1 MAPNSQMTFKD
12 IEIIMQITVRN
23 NSIFMLKKTHTHE
36 RQIPY
41 DIAYIWKLI
50 CGTNELIY
58 RKETNS
64 WTWRIDSWLPTGRG
78 RG

>member
-12 IEIIMQITVRN
+12 IEIIMQIIVRN
-23 NSIFMLKKTHTHE
+23 NSTFMLKKTHSHE